1 MSLRL
6 KTRSGFTLVE
16 LLVVIAIIGIL
27 IGLLLPAVQK
37 VREAAARTENA
48 NNLHQIALAVHDYHD
63 TNKKFPGTWVYPSYS
78 GTWPTG
84 SYIGASG
91 NVFFVLLPY
100 IEQDNIYKST
110 LGPLTFSYKYSY
122 VINGTPYNYN
132 YSYSYG
138 GNVYQASRA
147 HGTVKTYVNKMD
159 PSVSLTD
166 DGVCGYLVNE
176 QMMQSYLNMTK
187 ITDGTSNTLMLAEG
201 YSKCGYSYSYNYSS
215 PGFTES
221 ISEKIAVSRVW
232 NYDPYNSSFT
242 LNETYSFSSNP
253 YSYNF
258 TLDESYATVG
268 YFYGYGWDP
277 KTYQTI
283 AFQQK
288 PPVSNCSPY
297 APQATTTGGLEVALC
312 DGSVR
317 NVNPSISFS
326 TWYAACTPQ
335 GGDILGSDW

>member
-1 MSLRL
+1 MRP
-6 KTRSGFTLVE
+6 KPRFGFTLVE

-63 TNKKFPGTWVYPSYS
+63 TNKTFPGTWVYPSYS

-84 SYIGASG
+84 SYTGASG

-100 IEQDNIYKST
+100 IEQDNLYKST
-110 LGPLTFSYKYSY
+110 LGPLTYSYKYSY
-122 VINGTPYNYN
+122 VINGVPYNYN
-132 YSYSYG
+132 YSHSYG
-138 GNVYQASRA
+138 GNVYQAGRA

-159 PSVSLTD
+159 PSVNLTD

-201 YSKCGYSYSYNYSS
+201 YSKCGYSYK
-215 PGFTES
+215 FTNPPPYTEN
-221 ISEKIAVSRVW
+221 ISETFAVSRVW
-232 NYDPYNSSFT
+232 NYDPYQSSFT

-253 YSYNF
+253 FNYTL
-258 TLDESYATVG
+258 TLDESFTTVG
-268 YFYGYGWDP
+268 YFYGYAYDYTKGQYI
-277 KTYQTI
+277 T
-283 AFQQK
+283 FQQK
-288 PPVSNCSPY
+288 PLAANCNYS

-317 NVNPSISFS
+317 NVNPSVSFS

-335 GGDILGSDW
+335 GGEVLGSDW